1 MERLNAVLNLLSV
14 VVIIF
19 AATMLVPLALS
30 LHLADGAEQ
39 AYDTAIL
46 ATALAGG
53 LAWIATRGRQRELQ
67 ARDGFLLVTLAW
79 AVLPAFGAL
88 PLMSYLPKLTFTQ
101 AYFEAMSGLT
111 TTGATV
117 LSGLDHLPPS
127 INFWRC
133 ELQWLGGMG
142 ILVLVVAILPLLGVG
157 GRQILKAETP
167 GPMKDTKLTPRI
179 TETAK
184 GLWGVYALLTLAC
197 VLAMRWA
204 GMTWMDAV
212 MHAFTTMST
221 GGFSPYDASFA
232 HWNSPAIEGVTIVFM
247 LIAGI
252 NFATHFQVLRKRSL
266 KSYRDDP
273 EVRVFLAV
281 IAVSVV
287 GITLFLLAKGVYQ
300 DFWVALRYTAFNL
313 VSVATST
320 GYANTN
326 FGAWPLFAPLWM
338 LFLVSFV
345 SCSGST
351 GGGIKLVRAMLMFK
365 QAFREL
371 ARIVHPRAYIPVKL
385 GGHPV
390 ENNIIFAVLAFM
402 LVYGGTISVIT
413 MLLAATGLDFVT
425 AFSAVVACINNLGPG
440 LGQVGPAT
448 NFALLNTFQ
457 TWLCS
462 GAMLLGRLEL
472 LTVLVLFTPAFW
484 RK

>member
-1 MERLNAVLNLLSV
+1 
-14 VVIIF
+14 
-19 AATMLVPLALS
+19 LS

-53 LAWIATRGRQRELQ
+53 LSWVSTRGRQRELQ

-79 AVLPAFGAL
+79 TVLPAFGAL
-88 PLMSYLPKLTFTQ
+88 PLLSYLPKLSFTE

-117 LSGLDHLPPS
+117 LTGLDRLPPS

-184 GLWGVYALLTLAC
+184 GLWGVYGLLTIAC
-197 VLAMRWA
+197 ALAMRWA
-204 GMTWMDAV
+204 GMSWLDAV

-232 HWNSPAIEGVTIVFM
+232 HWNSPRIEAVTIVFM
-247 LIAGI
+247 LVAGI

-266 KSYRDDP
+266 KSYREDP
-273 EVRVFLAV
+273 EVGVFFAV
-281 IAVSVV
+281 IAASIV

-326 FGAWPLFAPLWM
+326 FGVWPLFAPLWM

-385 GGHPV
+385 GGHPI

-448 NFALLNTFQ
+448 NFALLDDFQ

-462 GAMLLGRLEL
+462 AAMLLGRLEL
-472 LTVLVLFTPAFW
+472 LTVLVLLTPAFW

>member
-1 MERLNAVLNLLSV
+1 MERFNAVLNLLSV

-30 LHLADGAEQ
+30 LHLGDGAEQ
-39 AYDTAIL
+39 AYDKAIL

-53 LAWIATRGRQRELQ
+53 LSWVATRGRQRELQ

-79 AVLPAFGAL
+79 TVLPAFGAL
-88 PLMSYLPKLTFTQ
+88 PLLSYLPKLSFTE

-184 GLWGVYALLTLAC
+184 GLWGVYGLLTIAC
-197 VLAMRWA
+197 VLSMRWA
-204 GMTWMDAV
+204 GMTWLDAV

-232 HWNSPAIEGVTIVFM
+232 HWNSPSIEAVTMVFM

-266 KSYRDDP
+266 KSYREDP
-273 EVRVFLAV
+273 EVGVFFAV
-281 IAVSVV
+281 IVASII
-287 GITLFLLAKGVYQ
+287 GITLFLLAKGVYR

-326 FGAWPLFAPLWM
+326 FGVWPLFAPLWM

-351 GGGIKLVRAMLMFK
+351 GGGIKLVRAVLMFK

-385 GGHPV
+385 GGHPI

-402 LVYGGTISVIT
+402 LVYGGTISVMT

-440 LGQVGPAT
+440 L
-448 NFALLNTFQ
+448 
-457 TWLCS
+457 
-462 GAMLLGRLEL
+462 
-472 LTVLVLFTPAFW
+472 LTVLVLLTPAFW

>member
-1 MERLNAVLNLLSV
+1 MERFNAVLNLLSV

-46 ATALAGG
+46 ATALVGG
-53 LAWIATRGRQRELQ
+53 LGWASTRGQQRELQ

-79 AVLPAFGAL
+79 TVLPAFGAL
-88 PLMSYLPKLTFTQ
+88 PLLSYLPKLSFTE

-117 LSGLDHLPPS
+117 LTGLDGLPPS

-167 GPMKDTKLTPRI
+167 GPMKDAKLTPRI

-184 GLWGVYALLTLAC
+184 GLWGVYGLLTVAC
-197 VLAMRWA
+197 ALAMRWA
-204 GMTWMDAV
+204 GMGWLDAV
-212 MHAFTTMST
+212 MHAFSTMST
-221 GGFSPYDASFA
+221 GGFSSYDASFA
-232 HWNSPAIEGVTIVFM
+232 HWNSPKIEAVTIIFM

-252 NFATHFQVLRKRSL
+252 NFATHFQVLRKRSF
-266 KSYRDDP
+266 KPYREDP
-273 EVRVFLAV
+273 EAGVFFAV
-281 IAVSVV
+281 IAVSII
-287 GITLFLLAKGVYQ
+287 GITLFLLAHGVY
-300 DFWVALRYTAFNL
+300 DNFWVALRYTAFNL

-320 GYANTN
+320 GFADTN
-326 FGAWPLFAPLWM
+326 FALWPLFAPLWM

-448 NFALLNTFQ
+448 NFALLNDFQ

-462 GAMLLGRLEL
+462 AAMLLGRLEL
-472 LTVLVLFTPAFW
+472 LTVLVLLTPAFW

>member
-1 MERLNAVLNLLSV
+1 MERFNAVLNLLSV

-30 LHLADGAEQ
+30 LHLGDGAEQ
-39 AYDTAIL
+39 AYDKAIL

-53 LAWIATRGRQRELQ
+53 LSWVATRGRQRELQ

-79 AVLPAFGAL
+79 TVLPAFGAL
-88 PLMSYLPKLTFTQ
+88 PLLSSLPKLSFTE

-117 LSGLDHLPPS
+117 LSGLDRLPPS

-184 GLWGVYALLTLAC
+184 GLWGVYGLFTIAC
-197 VLAMRWA
+197 VLAMHWA
-204 GMTWMDAV
+204 GMSWLDAV

-232 HWNSPAIEGVTIVFM
+232 HWNSPTIEAVTIVFM

-266 KSYRDDP
+266 KSYGEDP
-273 EVRVFLAV
+273 EVGVFFAV
-281 IAVSVV
+281 IAVSIV
-287 GITLFLLAKGVYQ
+287 GITLFLLVKGVYR

-326 FGAWPLFAPLWM
+326 FGVWPLFAPLWL

-351 GGGIKLVRAMLMFK
+351 GGGIKLVRAVLMFK

-385 GGHPV
+385 GGHPI

-402 LVYGGTISVIT
+402 LVYGGTISVMT

-448 NFALLNTFQ
+448 NFAVLDDFQ
-457 TWLCS
+457 TWLCAA
-462 GAMLLGRLEL
+462 AMLLGRLEL
-472 LTVLVLFTPAFW
+472 LTVLVLFSPAFW

>member
-19 AATMLVPLALS
+19 AATMLVPLGLS

-53 LAWIATRGRQRELQ
+53 LAWVATRGRQRELQ

-88 PLMSYLPKLTFTQ
+88 PLMSYLPKLTFTE

-117 LSGLDHLPPS
+117 LSGLDRLPPS

-197 VLAMRWA
+197 MLAMRWA
-204 GMTWMDAV
+204 GMTWLDAV

-266 KSYRDDP
+266 RSYRDDP

-287 GITLFLLAKGVYQ
+287 GITLFLLAKGVYR

-326 FGAWPLFAPLWM
+326 FGVWPLFAPLWM

-448 NFALLNTFQ
+448 NFALLNNFQ

>member
-1 MERLNAVLNLLSV
+1 MERFNAVLNLLSV

-53 LAWIATRGRQRELQ
+53 LSWVATRGRQRELQ

-79 AVLPAFGAL
+79 TVLPAFGAL
-88 PLMSYLPKLTFTQ
+88 PLLSYLPKLSFTE

-117 LSGLDHLPPS
+117 LSGLDRLPPS

-184 GLWGVYALLTLAC
+184 GLWGVYGLFTIAC

-204 GMTWMDAV
+204 GMTWLDAV

-232 HWNSPAIEGVTIVFM
+232 HWNSPAIEAVTIVFM

-266 KSYRDDP
+266 KSYREDP
-273 EVRVFLAV
+273 EVGVFFAV
-281 IAVSVV
+281 IVVSIV
-287 GITLFLLAKGVYQ
+287 GITLFLLAKGVYR

-326 FGAWPLFAPLWM
+326 FGVWPLFAPLWM

-351 GGGIKLVRAMLMFK
+351 GGGIKLVRAVLMFK

-385 GGHPV
+385 GGHPI

-402 LVYGGTISVIT
+402 LVYGGTISVMT

-448 NFALLNTFQ
+448 NFAVLDDFQ

-462 GAMLLGRLEL
+462 AAMLLGRLEL
-472 LTVLVLFTPAFW
+472 LTVLVLFSPAFW

>member
-1 MERLNAVLNLLSV
+1 MERFNAVLNLLSV

-30 LHLADGAEQ
+30 LHLGDGAEQ
-39 AYDTAIL
+39 AYDKAIL

-53 LAWIATRGRQRELQ
+53 LSWVATRGRQRELQ

-79 AVLPAFGAL
+79 TVLPAFGAL
-88 PLMSYLPKLTFTQ
+88 PLLSYLPKLSFTE

-117 LSGLDHLPPS
+117 LSGLDRLPPS

-184 GLWGVYALLTLAC
+184 GLWGVYGLLTIAC
-197 VLAMRWA
+197 VLSMRWA
-204 GMTWMDAV
+204 GMTWLDAV

-232 HWNSPAIEGVTIVFM
+232 HWNSPSIEAVTMVFM

-266 KSYRDDP
+266 KSYREDP
-273 EVRVFLAV
+273 EVGVFFAV
-281 IAVSVV
+281 IVASII
-287 GITLFLLAKGVYQ
+287 GITLFLLAKGVYR

-326 FGAWPLFAPLWM
+326 FGVWPLFAPLWM

-351 GGGIKLVRAMLMFK
+351 GGGIKLVRAVLMFK

-385 GGHPV
+385 GGHPI

-402 LVYGGTISVIT
+402 LVYGGTISVMT

-448 NFALLNTFQ
+448 NFALLDDFQ
-457 TWLCS
+457 TWLCPA
-462 GAMLLGRLEL
+462 AMLLGRLEL
-472 LTVLVLFTPAFW
+472 LTVLVLLTPAFW

>member
-1 MERLNAVLNLLSV
+1 MERFNAVLNLLSV

-53 LAWIATRGRQRELQ
+53 LAWVSTRGRQRELQ

-79 AVLPAFGAL
+79 AALPAFGAL
-88 PLMSYLPKLTFTQ
+88 PLMSYLPRLSFTD

-111 TTGATV
+111 TTGATI
-117 LSGLDHLPPS
+117 LTGLDRLPPS

-197 VLAMRWA
+197 ALAMRWA
-204 GMTWMDAV
+204 GMSWLDAV
-212 MHAFTTMST
+212 MHSFTTMST

-232 HWNSPAIEGVTIVFM
+232 HWNSPTIEGVTIVFM

-266 KSYRDDP
+266 RSYRDDP

-281 IAVSVV
+281 IAVSII
-287 GITLFLLAKGVYQ
+287 GITLFLMLKGVYS

-326 FGAWPLFAPLWM
+326 FGVWPLFAPLWM

-402 LVYGGTISVIT
+402 LVYGGTISIMT

-425 AFSAVVACINNLGPG
+425 AFSAIVACINNLGPG

-448 NFALLNTFQ
+448 NFALLNDFQ
-457 TWLCS
+457 TWLCAA
-462 GAMLLGRLEL
+462 AMLLGRLEL

>member
-1 MERLNAVLNLLSV
+1 MERFNAVLNLLSV

-30 LHLADGAEQ
+30 LHLGDGAEQ
-39 AYDTAIL
+39 AYDKAIL

-53 LAWIATRGRQRELQ
+53 LSWVATRGRQRELQ

-79 AVLPAFGAL
+79 TVLPAFGAL
-88 PLMSYLPKLTFTQ
+88 PLLSYLPKLSFTE

-117 LSGLDHLPPS
+117 LSGLDRLPPS

-184 GLWGVYALLTLAC
+184 GLWGVYGLLTIAC
-197 VLAMRWA
+197 VLSMRWA
-204 GMTWMDAV
+204 GMTWLDAV

-232 HWNSPAIEGVTIVFM
+232 HWNSPSIEAVTMVFM

-266 KSYRDDP
+266 KSYREDP
-273 EVRVFLAV
+273 EVGVFFAV
-281 IAVSVV
+281 IVASII
-287 GITLFLLAKGVYQ
+287 GITLFLLAKGVYR

-326 FGAWPLFAPLWM
+326 FGVWPLFAPLWL

-351 GGGIKLVRAMLMFK
+351 GGGIKLVRAVLMFK

-385 GGHPV
+385 GGHPI

-402 LVYGGTISVIT
+402 LVYGGTISVMT

-448 NFALLNTFQ
+448 NFALLDDFQ

-462 GAMLLGRLEL
+462 AAMLLGRLEL
-472 LTVLVLFTPAFW
+472 LTVLVLLTPAFW

>member
-1 MERLNAVLNLLSV
+1 MERFNAVLNLLSV

-30 LHLADGAEQ
+30 LHLGDGAEQ
-39 AYDTAIL
+39 AYDKAIL

-53 LAWIATRGRQRELQ
+53 LSWVATRGRQRELQ

-79 AVLPAFGAL
+79 TVLPAFGAL
-88 PLMSYLPKLTFTQ
+88 PLLSYLPKLSFTE

-117 LSGLDHLPPS
+117 LSGLDRLPPS

-184 GLWGVYALLTLAC
+184 GLWGVYGLLTIAC
-197 VLAMRWA
+197 VLSMRWA
-204 GMTWMDAV
+204 GMTWLDAV

-232 HWNSPAIEGVTIVFM
+232 HWNSPSIEAVTMVFM

-266 KSYRDDP
+266 KSYREDP
-273 EVRVFLAV
+273 EVGVFFAV
-281 IAVSVV
+281 IVASII
-287 GITLFLLAKGVYQ
+287 GITLFLLAKGVYR

-326 FGAWPLFAPLWM
+326 FGVWPLFAPLWM

-351 GGGIKLVRAMLMFK
+351 GGGIKLVRAVLMFK

-385 GGHPV
+385 GGHPI

-402 LVYGGTISVIT
+402 LVYGGTISVMT

-448 NFALLNTFQ
+448 NFALLDDFQ

-462 GAMLLGRLEL
+462 AAMLLGRLEL
-472 LTVLVLFTPAFW
+472 LTVLVLLTPAFW

>member
-1 MERLNAVLNLLSV
+1 MERFNAVLNLLSV

-30 LHLADGAEQ
+30 LHLGDGAEQ
-39 AYDTAIL
+39 AYDKAIL

-53 LAWIATRGRQRELQ
+53 LSWVATRGRQRELQ

-79 AVLPAFGAL
+79 TVLPAFGAL
-88 PLMSYLPKLTFTQ
+88 PLLSYLPKLSFTE

-117 LSGLDHLPPS
+117 LSGLDRLPPS

-184 GLWGVYALLTLAC
+184 GLWGVYGLLTIAC
-197 VLAMRWA
+197 VLSMRWA
-204 GMTWMDAV
+204 GMTWLDAV

-232 HWNSPAIEGVTIVFM
+232 HWNSPSIEAVTMVFM

-266 KSYRDDP
+266 KSYREDP
-273 EVRVFLAV
+273 EVGVFFAV
-281 IAVSVV
+281 IVASII
-287 GITLFLLAKGVYQ
+287 GITLFLLAKGVYR

-326 FGAWPLFAPLWM
+326 FGVWPLFAPLWM

-351 GGGIKLVRAMLMFK
+351 GGGIKLVRAVLMFK

-371 ARIVHPRAYIPVKL
+371 ARIVDPRAYIPVKL
-385 GGHPV
+385 GGHPI

-402 LVYGGTISVIT
+402 LVYGGTISVMT

-448 NFALLNTFQ
+448 NFALLDDFQ

-462 GAMLLGRLEL
+462 AAMLLGRLEL
-472 LTVLVLFTPAFW
+472 LTVLVLLTPAFW